1 MEKLAS
7 SYTDVAR
14 GNNTVYQFPNPFNW
28 REEILRLDY
37 IINNKHS
44 VYGRYMHDDYN
55 LIDPHPL
62 GGLPTVPINRVRP
75 TPGYQIT
82 ETWTIR
88 PTLINEARGNATWS
102 AQRRQLISD
111 TWERETYGFQY
122 PQIFGTGPLANGIP
136 ATTIDGLTNFPAPT
150 FVKLSPNTEISFNDN
165 LTWIKGGHTLKTGV
179 LVARNRKDQNG
190 SAINT
195 GSLAFS
201 TTGNTLTTGKAFADA
216 LLGNYRTY
224 SEANNDP
231 VGFFRYTQTDWYIQ
245 DNWRIHR
252 RLSLELGLR
261 YQYGTPTYT
270 VANNITNFVPSLY
283 NPVQAVTVNAAG
295 LIVAGSGNPLN
306 GLIRAGSGV
315 PSDQTGRVPSA
326 GSPDVA
332 AVPTG
337 APRGLYPA
345 QNLFAPRFGFAWA
358 PFDDAKTSIRGGFG
372 LFYDRPDGNIMF
384 PTLNSPPFTKT
395 VQFQNGNLANPSGGA
410 PAALAPFA
418 TITTLDQN
426 LKLPYTENFSV
437 SIQRELPRGF
447 LVEAAYV
454 GNLGRRLL
462 RSPDINQP
470 PFDALVANAALPA
483 AQRVS
488 TNTLRP
494 FKGYSSILERLSDAT
509 SNYHA
514 LQLYTTKRAGDLT
527 LTASYTFSKVLTDA
541 SAEGDNPEDPANRHY
556 SYGPATFDRRHIFVG
571 TYSYQL
577 PFARHWTNPSRF
589 IVAGWQ
595 FSGINRFQS
604 GPYYTISGN
613 TSIGVRRA
621 DYLGGSVLLPEG
633 QRSVNTYL
641 NPAAFAPAPN
651 GRRGNSGVGNVR
663 GPGLLLWDVSLRKE
677 FPITERVRI
686 RFQGDVFNVLNR
698 ANFRGLDT
706 NVTDLAFGSISA
718 AGPARNVQLGLK
730 LQF

>member
-1 MEKLAS
+1 
-7 SYTDVAR
+7 
-14 GNNTVYQFPNPFNW
+14 
-28 REEILRLDY
+28 
-37 IINNKHS
+37 
-44 VYGRYMHDDYN
+44 
-55 LIDPHPL
+55 
-62 GGLPTVPINRVRP
+62 
-75 TPGYQIT
+75 
-82 ETWTIR
+82 
-88 PTLINEARGNATWS
+88 
-102 AQRRQLISD
+102 
-111 TWERETYGFQY
+111 
-122 PQIFGTGPLANGIP
+122 
-136 ATTIDGLTNFPAPT
+136 
-150 FVKLSPNTEISFNDN
+150 
-165 LTWIKGGHTLKTGV
+165 
-179 LVARNRKDQNG
+179 
-190 SAINT
+190 
-195 GSLAFS
+195 
-201 TTGNTLTTGKAFADA
+201 
-216 LLGNYRTY
+216 
-224 SEANNDP
+224 
-231 VGFFRYTQTDWYIQ
+231 
-245 DNWRIHR
+245 
-252 RLSLELGLR
+252 
-261 YQYGTPTYT
+261 
-270 VANNITNFVPSLY
+270 
-283 NPVQAVTVNAAG
+283 VNAAG